1 MINLAE
7 LYADGGAED
16 KQKAIGI
23 YKSLLK
29 NKDYKPKRLQGPEVF
44 LYNISWLYM
53 QLGNF
58 SESRKYFKDLIIKYP
73 DTEFAPQS
81 YFMIGYTF
89 FREGMRKMAELTFK
103 EAIKTYEDTNKS
115 IDSIIG
121 LANLYEDMN
130 QLENALKT
138 YSLANKNID
147 EEDTL
152 REVLEERIALLKNR
166 LKKIKK

>member
-1 MINLAE
+1 
-7 LYADGGAED
+7 
-16 KQKAIGI
+16 
-23 YKSLLK
+23 
-29 NKDYKPKRLQGPEVF
+29 
-44 LYNISWLYM
+44 M

-73 DTEFAPQS
+73 DTKFAPQS